1 MLDYSMLYPRDT
13 ISRQNIKL
21 DGMWRFA
28 IDPEER
34 GRKEGWVHGM
44 KDYTLVPVPSSFQDL
59 FTDKEMREYT
69 GDFWYETDF
78 FVPKEW
84 KGSCI
89 ELRFGSVTHRA
100 EVYLNGIRVAEHE
113 GGFTPFAANITSEV
127 NYGETNRVV
136 VAANNEL
143 NEINIPCGRT
153 ITLEN
158 GRKMSKPYFDFYNYS
173 GIHRSVWLVRKPV
186 CNITDY
192 DLTYE
197 IKGNDA
203 EVKFDIKTNVENSSR
218 SISLTVEDETGKSVA
233 YANGQHGVFTI
244 ENVHLWK
251 VRNSY
256 LYKFIFKIN
265 DGEKVVDE
273 YYDYIGIRTVSI
285 EGTDILI
292 NGEPVYLKGF
302 GKHEDSDIR
311 GRGVD
316 LPTIK
321 RDFELMKWIGANSFR
336 TAHYPY
342 CEEIYQMAD
351 REGFLVTDEVAA
363 VGMFESIMNFM
374 EASKGEVT
382 GFFSK
387 KTTPML
393 LKAHL
398 KAVEEMIVRDKNH
411 ACVIAW
417 SLFNEPE
424 TSEDTAVPYF
434 KEIFD
439 YAFRLDVQKRPRT
452 FSLIMNSTPGVCKCY
467 QFCDFISLNR
477 YYGWYVKGGNEI
489 YDSEILFRKEL
500 DEWQKLNTGK
510 PFVFTEYGADTSSF
524 VHKLPS
530 VMWSQEYQT
539 EYLAMCHKVFDS
551 YPFIKGEQVWNFADF
566 QTTEGIMRM
575 DGNKKGIFTR
585 QRQPKDAA
593 YYFKSRWDSL
603 PQDYK
608 SQG

>member
-1 MLDYSMLYPRDT
+1 MLYPRDT
-13 ISRQNIKL
+13 ISRENKKL

-28 IDPEER
+28 TDAKGT
-34 GRKEGWVHGM
+34 GRKEGYIQGL
-44 KDYTLVPVPSSFQDL
+44 KEYELVPVPASFQDL
-59 FTDKEMREYT
+59 FTDKYMREYT

-84 KGSCI
+84 QGNQI

-100 EVYLNGIRVAEHE
+100 EVYVNGILVVSHE
-113 GGFTPFAANITSEV
+113 GGFMPFCANVTAEV
-127 NYGETNRVV
+127 HYGGQNRLVI
-136 VAANNEL
+136 AANNEL

-153 ITLEN
+153 ITLED
-158 GRKMSKPYFDFYNYS
+158 GRKMAKPYFDFYNYS
-173 GIHRSVWLVRKPV
+173 GIHRSVWLIRKPKN
-186 CNITDY
+186 NIVDY
-192 DLTYE
+192 DLAYKLE
-197 IKGNDA
+197 DKNVQVSF
-203 EVKFDIKTNVENSSR
+203 EVKTVLQCEDCNV
-218 SISLTVEDETGKSVA
+218 SLTVEDEEGRTVA
-233 YANGQHGVFTI
+233 YASAAQGFFTI
-244 ENVHLWK
+244 ENVHLWQ
-251 VRNSY
+251 VRNAY
-256 LYKFIFKIN
+256 LYKFIFRLHQ
-265 DGEKVVDE
+265 GEKLIDE
-273 YYDYIGIRTVSI
+273 YYDWIGIRTV
-285 EGTDILI
+285 EVR
-292 NGEPVYLKGF
+292 NGEILLNGSPVYLKGF

-311 GRGVD
+311 GRGLD
-316 LPTIK
+316 LAVMK

-363 VGMFESIMNFM
+363 VGMFESLVNFM
-374 EASKGEVT
+374 DASKKEVT

-387 KTTPML
+387 KTTPAL

-398 KAVEEMIVRDKNH
+398 KALEEMIVRDKNH

-424 TSEDTAVPYF
+424 TTQEEAVDYF
-434 KEIFD
+434 RQIFD
-439 YAFRLDVQKRPRT
+439 KALELDPQKRPRT
-452 FSLIMNSTPGVCKCY
+452 FSLIMNSTPDVCKCY
-467 QFCDFISLNR
+467 AFCDFISLNR
-477 YYGWYVKGGNEI
+477 YYGWYVQGGNEI
-489 YDSEILFRKEL
+489 GNSEKLFRQEL
-500 DEWQKLNTGK
+500 DGWMALNTGK
-510 PFVFTEYGADTSSF
+510 PFVFTEYGADTSPM

-530 VMWSQEYQT
+530 VMWSQEYQI
-539 EYLAMCHKVFDS
+539 EYLTMCHRVFDS

-608 SQG
+608 G